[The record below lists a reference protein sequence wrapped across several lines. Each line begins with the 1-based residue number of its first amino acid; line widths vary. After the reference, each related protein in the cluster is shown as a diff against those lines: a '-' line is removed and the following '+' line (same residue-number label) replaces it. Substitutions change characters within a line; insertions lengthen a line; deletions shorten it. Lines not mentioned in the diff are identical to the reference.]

1 MPHKSKNICTHVG
14 RQVAR
19 INVNDLRSA
28 EPLELV
34 GLAVVCH
41 NLAVMTVKELNRR
54 LPEDDRV
61 DLAGMLPSLRA
72 VHVRGRKGKLSEPVH

>member
-1 MPHKSKNICTHVG
+1 MHRKPKRICTHVG

-19 INVNDLRSA
+19 VSTDDLRRA

-54 LPEDDRV
+54 LPENDRV
-61 DLAGMLPSLRA
+61 DVAGILPRLP
-72 VHVRGRKGKLSEPVH
+72 VVRGGKGKQGEPVH

>member
-1 MPHKSKNICTHVG
+1 MPRKPKSICTHVG

-41 NLAVMTVKELNRR
+41 NLAVMTVKERNCR
-54 LPEDDRV
+54 LPEADRV
-61 DLAGMLPSLRA
+61 DVAEIVLTPSA
-72 VHVRGRKGKLSEPVH
+72 IRGGKGKPSGPVH

>member
-1 MPHKSKNICTHVG
+1 MPRKPKRICTHVG
-14 RQVAR
+14 RQVAQ
-19 INVNDLRSA
+19 VSAYDLRCA
-28 EPLELV
+28 EPVELV

-61 DLAGMLPSLRA
+61 DLNRMWPRLR
-72 VHVRGRKGKLSEPVH
+72 VVSGGKGNPGEPVH